1 MREMTEFGG
10 LHAVVT
16 GGSRGIG
23 AAIAAALT
31 HGGARVTILGRSQAA
46 LKARIAAGEAH
57 SYIVTDVT
65 NKFGLERA
73 IGDIESKGAVDILV
87 NNAGAAVSAP
97 FARTSNEDF
106 ARMLDTNF
114 MAPAIATRSVLAG
127 MIERKFGRIVNICS
141 TAALKGYPYISAY
154 AASKHALLGLTR
166 SLALE
171 LIKTGVTVNAVCP
184 GFVDTDM
191 VSDAARNIAAKTGRD
206 IEVARA
212 ELIKMNPQGRLIS
225 PSEVAD
231 AVCFLARRTSGSIT
245 GTALT
250 ISGGEV

>member
-1 MREMTEFGG
+1 MAEFRG

-31 HGGARVTILGRSQAA
+31 HGEARVTILGRSQES
-46 LKARIAAGEAH
+46 LKARITAGDAH
-57 SYIVTDVT
+57 SYVVADVT
-65 NKFGLERA
+65 NKFELERA
-73 IGDIESKGAVDILV
+73 IGDIESKEPVDILV
-87 NNAGAAVSAP
+87 NNAGVAVSAP
-97 FARTSNEDF
+97 FTRTSNEDF
-106 ARMLDTNF
+106 VRILDVNF
-114 MAPAIATRSVLAG
+114 MAPVIATRSVLAG

-141 TAALKGYPYISAY
+141 TAALKGFPYVTAY
-154 AASKHALLGLTR
+154 TASKHALLGLTR

-171 LIKTGVTVNAVCP
+171 LARTGVTVNAVCP
-184 GFVDTDM
+184 GFVNTDM
-191 VSDAARNIAAKTGRD
+191 VKDAVQNIAAKTGRD